1 MQFLDGYCQEPFF
14 AKNSS
19 NFINAFP
26 RRSDVHTTISPFF
39 PASLYKTTERT
50 NWTWKLFE
58 SPKGSYFTKNANI
71 QPDFLF
77 PFDDH
82 HFLTSFASFGEEV
95 KMKKYAVHT
104 LAKSRESFLFFMY
117 GRRQNVIIKASH
129 WSKCPIN
136 LTLFYLTY
144 KSVVLCMYES
154 STYGWKNSIFYGSS
168 SARAWSLVSHY
179 KEKVL
184 TQLANRKVLRKCL
197 IKV

>member
-39 PASLYKTTERT
+39 PASLYKTIERT

-82 HFLTSFASFGEEV
+82 HFLTSFASFVEEV

-104 LAKSRESFLFFMY
+104 HVGKE
-117 GRRQNVIIKASH
+117 
-129 WSKCPIN
+129 P
-136 LTLFYLTY
+136 
-144 KSVVLCMYES
+144 
-154 STYGWKNSIFYGSS
+154 WKLSIFYVWTS
-168 SARAWSLVSHY
+168 
-179 KEKVL
+179 
-184 TQLANRKVLRKCL
+184 TKCDNKSISL
-197 IKV
+197 IKMSNKSHSLLPNV

>member
-39 PASLYKTTERT
+39 PASLYKTIERT

-77 PFDDH
+77 PLDDH
-82 HFLTSFASFGEEV
+82 HFLTSFASFVEEV

-154 STYGWKNSIFYGSS
+154 STYG
-168 SARAWSLVSHY
+168 
-179 KEKVL
+179 
-184 TQLANRKVLRKCL
+184 
-197 IKV
+197 